1 MKHWRYLLVVLSV
14 ILVSLP
20 VYALISG
27 QSLTKTLND
36 LRIELRETYQT
47 RTEAQKRFLE
57 DYDRQH
63 QQMLDVIK
71 RSNELSLLI
80 YTQSNDYTFDLVWVL
95 KEAANEYH
103 NFSNDRRPYEKILR
117 DLEVET
123 DRYARLL
130 EALRRLPPERKEI
143 EAEIIPDS
151 LLYRNDSLDLFVEN
165 LNDYSLEREVVKA
178 AESDT
183 SETRPF
189 ILDEEGEAYRDS
201 CILYASELLKMYVAN
216 RDTINR
222 DNVYYQEAYLRL
234 KESYDYVVDR
244 YKLLQDYIFKEG
256 QVSWLEILSDPHFY
270 WNEML
275 VDARAQYSIKD
286 MSASLGSSEQL
297 TLAAADS
304 SAGPLS
310 PEEDSLSRQI
320 VEIASESDDPE
331 TGVSSRAENTLL
343 LFNIAF
349 QLAGLAVCW
358 LLGVFFFWIFR
369 RIFKKRVTVAKE
381 QHPLI
386 TLLIGIIIYLLIFL
400 VGNDNSDPYLAAAF
414 RMFRTFIWLLIV
426 IILALLARVKPD
438 KVKYSIRLYIPT
450 IVMALLVIMCRVSFM
465 PDKLLNFIIAPI
477 LLIVF
482 IRQLSFCIWYSG
494 KADRSDLTF
503 GWISLGVAG
512 LALGVAIFGY
522 TFIALMI
529 LVWWYFQLAV
539 ILTVTCLAYLI
550 SRYKEKWM
558 DSREEEFRTR
568 ITYVAGPDKGALMFG
583 FTWFYDLV
591 VDVVLPVIMVLSIPF
606 CLHLALDVFDFD
618 SLFEKVFYNPFV
630 SFTDKEG
637 ASIFTISFW
646 NIVLLTGLFFIFRY
660 INKLIHAVWQYI
672 RYTAFLRKHHR
683 KTVRKNEINLSLG
696 NSILSV
702 IVWFVYIAVVVM
714 TLRIPL
720 GSLSLVAGGLSAGIG
735 LALKDILNNFIYGIQ
750 LMSGRL
756 RVGDWI
762 ECDGVRGRVTSIT
775 YQSTQIETID
785 GTEMS
790 FLNAALFGKTFNN
803 LTKNNS
809 YEFLK
814 IVVGIAYGT
823 DFQRVREIIEKAME
837 VMKTKDL
844 YGREVVD
851 PQHGIYVRFN
861 EFGDSA
867 VEVAVKQY
875 VLVPERIAYTDKAR
889 EVIYNAL
896 NENGIT
902 IPFPQC
908 DLHLVHDDA

>member
-1 MKHWRYLLVVLSV
+1 MQKKRVLLLLVAVFVMAIPL
-14 ILVSLP
+14 
-20 VYALISG
+20 YALISG
-27 QSLTKTLND
+27 QSLTKTLDD
-36 LRIELRETYQT
+36 LRVELKETYQS
-47 RTEAQKRFLE
+47 RSESQKQFLA
-57 DYDRQH
+57 DYNEQH
-63 QQMLDVIK
+63 QHMLDVIK

-80 YTQSNDYTFDLVWVL
+80 YTQSQDFTFDLVWVL
-95 KEAANEYH
+95 KEAAREYQ
-103 NFSNDRRPYEKILR
+103 NFNKDRRPYEKIIR
-117 DLEVET
+117 DLDVEM
-123 DRYARLL
+123 DRYARLI

-143 EAEIIPDS
+143 EVNVVPDS
-151 LLYRNDSLDLFVEN
+151 LLYHNDSLDLFMEQ
-165 LNDYSLEREVVKA
+165 LGDYSLEQEVAKA
-178 AESDT
+178 AVADT
-183 SETRPF
+183 AVLPPF

-201 CILYASELLKMYVAN
+201 CIAYASELLKMYVSN
-216 RDTINR
+216 RDTIIV
-222 DNVYYQEAYLRL
+222 DNVYFQEAYLRL
-234 KESYDYVVDR
+234 KESYDYVQLR
-244 YKLLQDYIFKEG
+244 YKMLQDYIFKEG
-256 QVSWLEILSDPHFY
+256 QTSWLEILSNPGEH

-275 VDARAQYSIKD
+275 LHTRAQYSLAD
-286 MSASLGSSEQL
+286 MLKLIAYTPPGATDSATTAKLN
-297 TLAAADS
+297 
-304 SAGPLS
+304 P
-310 PEEDSLSRQI
+310 EDSLVQQI
-320 VEIASESDDPE
+320 VDLSAEPVPAESEQSDSK
-331 TGVSSRAENTLL
+331 GENTLL
-343 LFNIAF
+343 LFNVAF
-349 QLAGLAVCW
+349 QLIGLFICW
-358 LLGVFFFWIFR
+358 LVGSLILWIFR
-369 RIFKKRVTVAKE
+369 LIFKKR
-381 QHPLI
+381 I
-386 TLLIGIIIYLLIFL
+386 TIPKQQRPYFSLLAGILIYLLIFL
-400 VGNDNSDPYLAAAF
+400 FTEPGDPYIAAAY
-414 RMFRTFIWLLIV
+414 RLFRTFLWLLIV
-426 IILALLARVKPD
+426 ILVAVLIRVKSE
-438 KVKYSIRLYIPT
+438 KVRYSLKLYYPT
-450 IVMALLVIMCRVSFM
+450 IAMALLVIICRVSFM
-465 PDKLLNFIIAPI
+465 PDKMMSFILAPI
-477 LLIVF
+477 LLLVF
-482 IRQLSFCIWYSG
+482 IRQLTFCIHYAG
-494 KADRSDLTF
+494 KAERSDLTF

-522 TFIALMI
+522 TFAALMI

-539 ILTVTCLAYLI
+539 ILTVICLAYLI
-550 SRYKEKWM
+550 NRYKERFM
-558 DSREEEFRTR
+558 DNRESEFRSR
-568 ITYVAGPDKGALMFG
+568 INYVAGPDKGALMFG

-591 VDVVLPVIMVLSIPF
+591 VDVILPILTILSIPF
-606 CLHLALDVFDFD
+606 CLHLSLDVFDFD
-618 SLFEKVFYNPFV
+618 SLFDTVFYHPFV
-630 SFTDKEG
+630 QLSDKEG
-637 ASIFTISFW
+637 AAIFTISFW
-646 NIVLLTGLFFIFRY
+646 NIILLAGLFFFFRY
-660 INKLIHAVWQYI
+660 INKLIHALWQYF

-702 IVWFVYIAVVVM
+702 LVWFIYICLVVI